1 MSKEYRIDSIK
12 MTTRKN
18 SSRKVL
24 YLLHQVNGD
33 WLVCVYRTYS
43 LARAEA
49 KKVELEACH
58 A

>member
-1 MSKEYRIDSIK
+1 MPNKYRIDSIK
-12 MTTRKN
+12 MTARKN
-18 SSRKVL
+18 SGRKVL